1 MSLSKTI
8 ERDRLTIPEKP
19 RRAPG
24 KPGEKARWSSGAKTA
39 VGTGV
44 SLENHLW
51 FTLGQGTINEI
62 YFPDVDL
69 ASTRSIR
76 FLVTDENGMY
86 CDEELIEHLVEAVE
100 DGVPAYVTT
109 TSSKE
114 TRFSL
119 KKEITIDGKHDVLL
133 VRVTFQPQDPAQRL
147 FLRVDPQI
155 EDQGQGNCAHIGE
168 YKGIS
173 MLFGHRDRGALAA
186 AASVPYLGSSCGYVG
201 RSDSIEDL
209 KQHGRLITSYNEA
222 PEGNVALTAE
232 IDWKQGEGCFVLAV
246 GFGENCAAAA
256 QVVRA
261 GLLQDFEVVQRRY
274 VAGWKKRQAEH
285 LALEDLGGNG
295 LDMYR
300 VSVAVLESHQSKR
313 YPGSVASLS
322 IPWGFARGDADVIG
336 YHVVWPRDLV
346 EQAFG
351 KLACGDVDGAKSS
364 LFYLAATQEADG
376 HWSQNFWLDG
386 TPHWKAVQM
395 DSTALPLLLACR
407 LWQAGELGEF
417 DEWPTLRKATE
428 YLLRNGPCSEQDR
441 WEEVP
446 GYAVFTMAAEVAA
459 VLSVAGVAIAKGKH
473 EEAEL
478 LHEIAD
484 AWNEAIDEYT
494 YVTDTTLSRKYDVAG
509 YYIRIAPP
517 AARWRPL
524 KSLSLKLVNNAFGNR
539 RHLAVDI
546 VSPDALM
553 LVRMGLRRPDD
564 PRIVNTVKVLDGE
577 LKQEMA
583 TGPGWIRSS
592 FDGYGEKAGGAPFE
606 KHGIGRC
613 WPLLA
618 GERGHYAVAADDREM
633 ALKMLRTMARQTSS
647 CGMLPEQVWNAE
659 DIPERELFNGKP
671 TGSGMPLAWAH
682 AEYVKLL
689 RSLQEGFVW
698 DMPSATRSR
707 YLEQGTRSAIT
718 IWTPKENRTWICTG
732 KKLQV
737 MMECAGVVRWAGP
750 DQARG
755 EIALQRRALGFFTA
769 VLPTENFSAGSRVE
783 FEIKPEDDEL
793 QFSKVTVRVR

>member
-24 KPGEKARWSSGAKTA
+24 KPGQKARWSSGAKTA

-133 VRVTFQPQDPAQRL
+133 VRVTFQDPAQRL

-509 YYIRIAPP
+509 YY
-517 AARWRPL
+517 WRPL